1 MASIQIPI
9 ARKVWERCQN
19 KFGKN
24 ARLMGGSCGLAESLS
39 SATEHQANDS
49 PHVHGIMAVVT
60 PYQYSTLAEIRDLI
74 TRDITQLDAI
84 KRYVAHTCQEDHFD
98 DAKHQ
103 AQLESLEKAKADG
116 LHGVPH
122 CRLSLKPSFL
132 GPRTTSADPPSLWDR
147 DEDLNNVCNNVKK
160 NES

>member
-1 MASIQIPI
+1 
-9 ARKVWERCQN
+9 
-19 KFGKN
+19 
-24 ARLMGGSCGLAESLS
+24 MGGTFGVAESL
-39 SATEHQANDS
+39 AAAAENQASDV
-49 PHVHGIMAVVT
+49 PHIHGIMAVVT

-132 GPRTTSADPPSLWDR
+132 GPRGTSADPPSLWDR
-147 DEDLNNVCNNVKK
+147 DEDLNNVCNKVKNVKMPNRRNAFYVK
-160 NES
+160 SPE